1 MFKCLP
7 FSSTCPLSCRHLF
20 TSLPLTFPL
29 VPNIF
34 SRLLLWLLLRPQHTL
49 MRLQPLP
56 IHSKSFHDHSILSD
70 PKIPVRLSLIS
81 AFQSISWSLHSSW
94 NFSPGSKHHSCLAL
108 PLWFSDHSF
117 IGSFAVQYWGAHISI
132 HNLWLFSFV
141 IFLSHIICLSAVN
154 SHLYSD
160 GFQNCLLPKP
170 LLYIQL
176 YFLFHNRHHTCS
188 YCVKG
193 FLSHQQ

>member
-70 PKIPVRLSLIS
+70 PKILWGFLLFLLSRAYPDHFILPEISPLIPNTTLAWLSLCDSLTIPSSAPLLFNTEELTFLFTTFDSSHLSSSSATSFVFLLSILTYILRTFKTVFFLSLSCIS
-81 AFQSISWSLHSSW
+81 SYTS
-94 NFSPGSKHHSCLAL
+94 
-108 PLWFSDHSF
+108 SF
-117 IGSFAVQYWGAHISI
+117 ITDIIPV
-132 HNLWLFSFV
+132 V
-141 IFLSHIICLSAVN
+141 IV
-154 SHLYSD
+154 
-160 GFQNCLLPKP
+160 
-170 LLYIQL
+170 
-176 YFLFHNRHHTCS
+176 
-188 YCVKG
+188 
-193 FLSHQQ
+193 